1 MQHVGGWP
9 VRPGRAID
17 PGLLRAIEVHETRA
31 LALGGREVRDLGDA
45 ILLHDPS
52 DPDPFWNRVAALR
65 LPSDADAFDA
75 RLAELLVLFAS
86 LDRRPHLVVA
96 PAHTEPPDLA
106 SRLAGHGFRDR
117 GRGRL
122 MVATA
127 VAPAPG
133 PDEAPSGVSLER
145 WDGSDPTTIDRLAN
159 EIAELLVA
167 GFEVDRELRPRVAA
181 DLRRAIPEPGV
192 HLVVARDG
200 TTPVAVAKRVT
211 FGGLTYLSSIA
222 TSLEWRGRGLG
233 SLVTRVAAADGLDEG
248 GAIAYLG
255 VEPGNHR
262 AVVLYE
268 RLGFELV
275 GDPIGHWLLADR

>member
-1 MQHVGGWP
+1 M
-9 VRPGRAID
+9 RT
-17 PGLLRAIEVHETRA
+17 IEIHEARA
-31 LALGGREVRDLGDA
+31 LALGGREIRDLGDA

-65 LPSDADAFDA
+65 LPAEPDAFDA
-75 RLAELLVLFAS
+75 RLAEILVLFAA

-96 PAHTEPPDLA
+96 PAHAEPPDLA
-106 SRLAGHGFRDR
+106 RRLAGHGFRDR

-127 VAPAPG
+127 VAPG
-133 PDEAPSGVSLER
+133 PRSEEVPSGVTLER
-145 WDGSDPTTIDRLAN
+145 WDGSDPATLEPLAV

-167 GFEVDRELRPRVAA
+167 GFEVDRELRPKVAA

-192 HLVVARDG
+192 HLVVARAG
-200 TTPVAVAKRVT
+200 ATPVAVAKRVT
-211 FGGLTYLSSIA
+211 FDGLTYLSSIA
-222 TSLEWRGRGLG
+222 TSLDWRGRGLG
-233 SLVTRVAAADGLDEG
+233 SLVTRIATADGLADG

-262 AVVLYE
+262 AVALYE

-275 GDPIGHWLLADR
+275 GDPVGHWLLVDA